1 MIANSLLVEKG
12 EGPTTKQMWKEINK
26 AKLNIFGEK
35 DFKDKTTDKSQWN
48 DDYMNKIH
56 VAFKGGGNESLYKHV
71 VEVTTYYY
79 KHKEEAKMESFLA
92 SIGLLDDDE
101 E

>member
-1 MIANSLLVEKG
+1 
-12 EGPTTKQMWKEINK
+12 
-26 AKLNIFGEK
+26 LNIYGK
-35 DFKDKTTDKSQWN
+35 DDFDKRETDKSKW
-48 DDYMNKIH
+48 DKEYLNKVHIK
-56 VAFKGGGNESLYKHV
+56 FKSNGSESLYKHV